1 MVNETKYG
9 VISDIH
15 RAPRIVIPAIEI
27 LKKLGAEKLILNGDI
42 GNSQDFVG
50 FVLNEVG
57 KSGLESYIQ
66 PGSHEKLEDFEPVIE
81 FFQNKYSNLINVF
94 DNRKI
99 SCDGHD
105 LIFMPGT
112 DWGCGGEYVLQESGE
127 NPTGFYKTDNG
138 NIKLINMQVHQRT
151 NMQSRGFS
159 RGYSIKI
166 QDEKNRLVKDVY
178 EKAQK
183 KIASLEDTDF
193 KKLITHLAFFVP
205 KNKQGHIVAGEK
217 TAKALKE
224 IVGKEIKIENS
235 LSEEGFIF
243 KSSDV
248 EIDLKISQVAFQ
260 LQEVVNPE
268 LIKILFA

>member
-1 MVNETKYG
+1 MIN
-9 VISDIH
+9 
-15 RAPRIVIPAIEI
+15 EI
-27 LKKLGAEKLILNGDI
+27 LKTIDEKATEEIDQKKEELILA
-42 GNSQDFVG
+42 
-50 FVLNEVG
+50 
-57 KSGLESYIQ
+57 LEKEYDLSIKAKEQ
-66 PGSHEKLEDFEPVIE
+66 EQRSLALKKVAKEIEDFG
-81 FFQNKYSNLINVF
+81 
-94 DNRKI
+94 KI
-99 SCDGHD
+99 
-105 LIFMPGT
+105 
-112 DWGCGGEYVLQESGE
+112 LQM
-127 NPTGFYKTDNG
+127 
-138 NIKLINMQVHQRT
+138 KLN
-151 NMQSRGFS
+151 F
-159 RGYSIKI
+159 KI